1 MNQNKLSI
9 ASILE
14 ALNTLDYAED
24 RRESPNE
31 RRLGQFRVGWKEG
44 VQSEIVYAEGTLRR
58 LTWRNLGYRLGR
70 LFGEELDIEMDGVYF
85 LLAGLY
91 ELNEDGSSYSGNRD
105 TGAWQPR
112 TAEDRLIHGYWQSCG
127 GRVYLEVPVGGAET
141 SGIWGR
147 GHQVRRIDAIRMA
160 SAEDRAAIMCKS
172 GYPTEFQNDLSGTT
186 LVELIE
192 AKRFLNRPVIGQ
204 VIAGATMFTA
214 QYGVKTVPVI
224 LCFDTD
230 TALSWVCEKH
240 GIRVVIP
247 PTGDHEASE

>member
-70 LFGEELDIEMDGVYF
+70 LFGEELDIEIDGVYF

-112 TAEDRLIHGYWQSCG
+112 TAEDRLIHRYWQSCG
-127 GRVYLEVPVGGAET
+127 GARVSGG
-141 SGIWGR
+141 SR
-147 GHQVRRIDAIRMA
+147 RRCRDVRHLGARA
-160 SAEDRAAIMCKS
+160 SS
-172 GYPTEFQNDLSGTT
+172 
-186 LVELIE
+186 
-192 AKRFLNRPVIGQ
+192 
-204 VIAGATMFTA
+204 AT
-214 QYGVKTVPVI
+214 
-224 LCFDTD
+224 
-230 TALSWVCEKH
+230 H
-240 GIRVVIP
+240 
-247 PTGDHEASE
+247 